1 MSLKKFIAQEN
12 RVAELWGK
20 GNPAWTVFPTK
31 TEELTAAHKKELANR
46 LLSALSPENLCCDGE
61 LRGAK
66 LRAKSI
72 MLNTAKADLEAL
84 GQKVEWDMADFA

>member
-20 GNPAWTVFPTK
+20 GNWTVFPAVAD
-31 TEELTAAHKKELANR
+31 LTPEHKKELANR

-72 MLNTAKADLEAL
+72 LLNTAKADLEAL
-84 GQKVEWDMADFA
+84 GQKVEWDYA

>member
-12 RVAELWGK
+12 RGAELWGK
-20 GNPAWTVFPTK
+20 GNPAWTVFPEK
-31 TEELTAAHKKELANR
+31 IADLTADHKKQLASR

-66 LRAKSI
+66 LRSKAI

-84 GQKVEWDMADFA
+84 GQKVEWEYEAT